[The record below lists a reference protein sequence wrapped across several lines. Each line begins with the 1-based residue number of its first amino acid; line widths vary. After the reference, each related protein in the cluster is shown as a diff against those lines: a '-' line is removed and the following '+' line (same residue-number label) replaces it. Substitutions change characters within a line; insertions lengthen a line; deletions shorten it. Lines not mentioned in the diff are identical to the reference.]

1 MLRSTLEPGLGFLPA
16 AVAAATSELSEER
29 DEAAD
34 VLRLACLVLSLGD
47 CGSLNEMPSTSLKD
61 CTVGLQVVALFEEA

>member
-1 MLRSTLEPGLGFLPA
+1 MLRSTLEPGLGFLQA

-34 VLRLACLVLSLGD
+34 LLRLACLVFILGD
-47 CGSLNEMPSTSLKD
+47 CASLNEMPFTSLKRLY
-61 CTVGLQVVALFEEA
+61 TWSLGGSSV